1 MDWLQTWTTIRQAE
15 AKAETAY
22 RQAIADADADLLAEL
37 YHYANE
43 YERTPAQ
50 ADAAMQVT
58 YANDRAMRLLAI
70 DALHTARRTARA
82 S

>member
-15 AKAETAY
+15 QHAESAY
-22 RQAIADADADLLAEL
+22 RHAIADADADLLAEL

-50 ADAAMQVT
+50 ADAAIQVT
-58 YANDRAMRLLAI
+58 YANDRAMRLLAT
-70 DALHTARRTARA
+70 DTLHIARRRARA

>member
-15 AKAETAY
+15 VEAESVY
-22 RQAIADADADLLAEL
+22 RQAIADADAELLAEL

-58 YANDRAMRLLAI
+58 YANDRAMRLLAT
-70 DALHTARRTARA
+70 DALHMARRQAR

>member
-37 YHYANE
+37 YHYAHE

-50 ADAAMQVT
+50 ADAAIQVT
-58 YANDRAMRLLAI
+58 YANDRAMRLLAT
-70 DALHTARRTARA
+70 DTLHTARRRAR